1 MHDAMIFV
9 IEEASPV
16 SEGEDQDNDR
26 ELISDFLLIVIEAR
40 DLIQALKSNND

>member
-16 SEGEDQDNDR
+16 REGEDQDNDR

-40 DLIQALKSNND
+40 DLIQALK